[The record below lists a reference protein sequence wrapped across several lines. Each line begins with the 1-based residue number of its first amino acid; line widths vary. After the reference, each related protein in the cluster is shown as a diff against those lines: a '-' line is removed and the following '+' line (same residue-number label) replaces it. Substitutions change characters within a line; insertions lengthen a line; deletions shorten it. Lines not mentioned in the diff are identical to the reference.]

1 MLKHLSITNYA
12 IIENLELEINNGF
25 TVITGETGAGKSI
38 LLGALSL
45 ILGNRA
51 DISVLNNKQKKCI
64 VEGEFTFN
72 KENYLEFF
80 NKNELDFEP
89 TTILRREISENGKS
103 RAFIN
108 DTPVS
113 LSVLKDLTSQLI
125 DIHSQHQVL
134 EIQDN
139 RFQINVIDAFAELDH
154 EVAAYSKKF
163 STYTEHIKQLN
174 QLIETANTK
183 SSDIDY
189 ITFQVKE
196 IEELALK
203 PNEKEGIQAELEI
216 ILNAE
221 EIKSTLESTS
231 NLLIHSEQD
240 LLTNLRNVTKQ
251 FVKINHCSEKYNTLY
266 DRLSSVIIELEDIA
280 RDVDKLNNSFD
291 FNAENLIYLNDRL
304 SKIFSIEQKHNL
316 SSTAEIL
323 KLLENLKLKLQD
335 STSYEERILEHKEII
350 RQEKEELTIIANII
364 SKKRKDSFNE
374 LSKNIVSNLNQ
385 LGMADASFI
394 IQQELLPE
402 LSILGVDKIDFLFS
416 SNKGVEPK
424 SLNKAAS
431 GGELSRL
438 MLTIKSI
445 LANNKNLATI
455 IFDEIDSGVSGDIA
469 DKMAV
474 IMKKISNTIQV
485 IAITH
490 LPQVAAKGE
499 THIKIYKENVNGI
512 TKTFLTELTKNE
524 RIDEL
529 AKMLSGKVLSTAAI
543 ENAKVLLKNDDLK

>member
-12 IIENLELEINNGF
+12 IIENLELEINKGF

-45 ILGNRA
+45 ILGQRA
-51 DISVLNNKQKKCI
+51 DNSVLNNKQKKCI

-72 KENYLEFF
+72 KEDYINFF
-80 NKNELDFEP
+80 KENDLDFEP
-89 TTILRREISENGKS
+89 SNILRREISENGKS

-113 LSVLKDLTSQLI
+113 LAILKELTSQLI

-154 EVAAYSKKF
+154 EVFSYANKFNNYSENLKR
-163 STYTEHIKQLN
+163 LN
-174 QLIETANTK
+174 LLIETANNK
-183 SSDIDY
+183 NSAIDY

-196 IEELALK
+196 IEDLALK
-203 PNEKEGIQAELEI
+203 PNEKENIQAELEI
-216 ILNAE
+216 IVNAE

-231 NLLIHSEQD
+231 NLLIHSEQN
-240 LLTNLRNVTKQ
+240 LLANLKNVTKS
-251 FVKINHCSEKYNTLY
+251 FDKINHCSEDYKAIY
-266 DRLSSVIIELEDIA
+266 DRLTSVIIELEDIA
-280 RDVDKLNNSFD
+280 SDVDKINNDFD
-291 FNAENLIYLNDRL
+291 FNPENLTYLNDRL
-304 SKIFSIEQKHNL
+304 SKIFSLEQKHNL
-316 SSTAEIL
+316 TNTAEIL
-323 KLLENLKLKLQD
+323 ELLENLKSQLLD
-335 STSYEERILEHKEII
+335 SSSYEERILEQKNLIH
-350 RQEKEELTIIANII
+350 QQKEELTLIANKI
-364 SKKRKDSFNE
+364 SKKRKESFQK
-374 LSKNIVSNLNQ
+374 LIKNIISNLNQ
-385 LGMADASFI
+385 LGMADATFI
-394 IQQELLPE
+394 INHQKLSE
-402 LSILGVDKIDFLFS
+402 LSITGIDKIDFLFS

-424 SLNKAAS
+424 PLNKAAS

-445 LANNKNLATI
+445 LAKNKNLATI

-474 IMKKISNTIQV
+474 IMKKISTNIQV

-529 AKMLSGKVLSTAAI
+529 AKMLSGKKLSTAAI
-543 ENAKVLLKNDDLK
+543 ENAKVLLENDDLK